1 MKRSFN
7 EIWKIDLPENPRKYW
22 VSGER
27 AIRDIDLTT
36 LPSGT
41 SATLIRNEETGEIFL
56 EIPYEAG
63 LAMQRAERPKRA
75 PAGAL
80 ESAVNTLFP
89 NFLNPVDKPQRAVG
103 VRVYDDSYTDPTDGY
118 IEDYYIS
125 WVDANGRQVGMAIDS
140 ELEKDQ
146 AVEFAREYARQYD
159 VVYFPMRE

>member
-1 MKRSFN
+1 MRSFN
-7 EIWKIDLPENPRKYW
+7 EIWTVNLPEKPERYY
-22 VSGER
+22 VAGE
-27 AIRDIDLTT
+27 ANIRRVDLTT

-41 SATLIRNEETGEIFL
+41 QATFTRNEETGEVFL
-56 EIPYEAG
+56 SIPYEAG
-63 LAMQRAERPKRA
+63 LAMQRVERPKRSQ
-75 PAGAL
+75 AGAL

-125 WVDANGRQVGMAIDS
+125 WVDANGREVGMAIDS
-140 ELEKDQ
+140 GLEKDQ

-159 VVYFPMRE
+159 VVYFPMKE